1 MFEIEARGGLGRRGT
16 WTRGDRTLPT
26 PLVLFLHRSS
36 RVAPTYAEALFV
48 SERIDDS
55 RLQVRVRGSY
65 FDPRIGN
72 HPDDL
77 PPGKGMP
84 LSMADLEIP
93 EDGAVGEFAIVAG
106 ALDLPKA
113 SDADAVFLANG
124 PEFQRSPREF
134 VAAMGRLREALGA
147 AKGAA
152 LYRPARPSNLAILV
166 YAGIDVVDS
175 SRMML
180 DSARG
185 LFHTAD
191 GTVPVAEA
199 DRDACGCPA
208 CAAGEA
214 LAAHNDRALYRE
226 MLLVRNHLIHGRLR
240 ELAERRLANAPWNTA
255 IVRHLD
261 LREYGLG

>member
-1 MFEIEARGGLGRRGT
+1 MLEIEARGGLGRRGT

-36 RVAPTYAEALFV
+36 RAAPTYAEALFV

-77 PPGKGMP
+77 PPTKGMP

-93 EDGAVGEFAIVAG
+93 EDGAAAEFAIVAG
-106 ALDLPKA
+106 ELDLPKA
-113 SDADAVFLANG
+113 SGADAVFLANG

-134 VAAMGRLREALGA
+134 VGAMERLRESLGPAKIA
-147 AKGAA
+147 AVTGLAS
-152 LYRPARPSNLAILV
+152 PSNLSILV

-175 SRMML
+175 SRMIL

-185 LFHTAD
+185 LFHTSDSA
-191 GTVPVAEA
+191 VASRSAIGSRPPRGSCSCCRAPPASPTPRVEA
-199 DRDACGCPA
+199 T
-208 CAAGEA
+208 AASA
-214 LAAHNDRALYRE
+214 MPSSRARTPPWST
-226 MLLVRNHLIHGRLR
+226 RSSSHL
-240 ELAERRLANAPWNTA
+240 PW
-255 IVRHLD
+255 V
-261 LREYGLG
+261 